1 MRNAA
6 LRTLALVGL
15 AGFLLGACGGK
26 AVGGGPPDSSGSGGS
41 AASGGS
47 AGSTSS
53 SGGSA
58 GGGSCIDVNLA
69 SYDQSCNQAS
79 DCVYVQSGEVCS
91 GQCGCGNS
99 VINAAGEA
107 RYRQATASIDW
118 AECMCLDQP
127 APQCVDHRCTTQ
139 SSVPDAGTDA
149 GSCVNVDLSTYD
161 QSCNQDSDCVYVQ
174 SGEVCSGQC
183 GCGNS
188 VVNADGE
195 ARYQQA
201 TASIDW
207 ADCMCPA
214 QPTPQCVGH
223 RCTSGSSVKG
233 SCVNVDLSTY
243 DQTCKVDSDCID
255 VTSGQICTGGCA
267 CGGSAINV
275 DGEAR
280 YEAAVASVQTLACP
294 CPADGVPRCIQNRC
308 TLCGV
313 GPNQP
318 PGCGPGG

>member
-6 LRTLALVGL
+6 LRTLALIGL

-26 AVGGGPPDSSGSGGS
+26 AVGGGLSGSSGSGGS

-58 GGGSCIDVNLA
+58 DDGGRCVNVDLS

-91 GQCGCGNS
+91 GQCGCGNA

-127 APQCVDHRCTTQ
+127 TPQCVDHRC
-139 SSVPDAGTDA
+139 A
-149 GSCVNVDLSTYD
+149 
-161 QSCNQDSDCVYVQ
+161 
-174 SGEVCSGQC
+174 
-183 GCGNS
+183 
-188 VVNADGE
+188 
-195 ARYQQA
+195 
-201 TASIDW
+201 
-207 ADCMCPA
+207 
-214 QPTPQCVGH
+214 
-223 RCTSGSSVKG
+223 SGSSVEG

-243 DQTCKVDSDCID
+243 DQTCTADTDCIG
-255 VTSGQICTGGCA
+255 VTAGQICTGGCA
-267 CGGSAINV
+267 CGGSTINV
-275 DGEAR
+275 NGEAR
-280 YEAAVASVQTLACP
+280 YQAAVSSVQTLACP
-294 CPADGVPRCIQNRC
+294 CAADGIPRCIQNRC
-308 TLCGV
+308 TLSG
-313 GPNQP
+313 
-318 PGCGPGG
+318 GPGRPSGFGDGG